1 MITLLSPAKNLNFKT
16 PSHST
21 ISSQANFQKESLRL
35 IRALRKLKQ
44 KDLVEMMDISEKLAA
59 ENYSRYKAWQ
69 PEFTAEN
76 SKQAVLAFNGEVYY
90 GLKAIE
96 LKDDALLF
104 AQDHLRILSGLHGI
118 LKPLDLVQPYRLE
131 MGTKL
136 AVGKYKNLYEFW
148 DKKIFKRLYEEL
160 KLEETLVNLASNEY
174 SKVAMLP
181 RLKARIIT
189 PVFKDLKGEEYKVI
203 FVYAKRA
210 RGLMARFIIDNRIN
224 DPEQLKLF
232 ESGGYF
238 YNENLSEGDRWV
250 FTR

>member
-1 MITLLSPAKNLNFKT
+1 MITILSPAKNLNFKT
-16 PSHST
+16 LTHT
-21 ISSQANFQKESLRL
+21 KISSQPNFQKESLRL

-44 KDLVEMMDISEKLAA
+44 KDLSELMDISEKLAA
-59 ENYSRYKAWQ
+59 ENFSRYKVWK
-69 PEFTAEN
+69 PEFTSEN
-76 SKQAVLAFNGEVYY
+76 SKPAVLAFNGEVYY
-90 GLKAIE
+90 GLKASE
-96 LKDDALLF
+96 LDDDALQF
-104 AQDHLRILSGLHGI
+104 TQKHLRILSGLHGI

-136 AVGKYKNLYEFW
+136 EVGKYSNLYEFW
-148 DKKIFKRLYEEL
+148 DKKIFKLLNEEL
-160 KLEETLVNLASNEY
+160 KSEKTLVNLASNEY

-181 RLKARIIT
+181 KLKARIIT
-189 PVFKDLKGEEYKVI
+189 PVFKDLKGDEYKVI

-210 RGLMARFIIDNRIN
+210 RGLMARFIIDHRIN